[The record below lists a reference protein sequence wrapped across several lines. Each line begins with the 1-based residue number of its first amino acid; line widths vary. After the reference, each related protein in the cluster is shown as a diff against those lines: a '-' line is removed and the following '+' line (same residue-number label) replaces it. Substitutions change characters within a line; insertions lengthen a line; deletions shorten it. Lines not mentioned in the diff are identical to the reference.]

1 MVKFW
6 LKSYLIILGQ
16 GFLILVFLDVVI
28 GNAPLFMREYAL
40 YIKMKKINHE
50 WNHWLNHF
58 YKKKMSLTLNNVT
71 VKPFL

>member
-50 WNHWLNHF
+50 WITDQITF
-58 YKKKMSLTLNNVT
+58 IKKMSLTLKNVT

>member
-50 WNHWLNHF
+50 WI
-58 YKKKMSLTLNNVT
+58 TD
-71 VKPFL
+71 